1 MVHTEVSAM
10 TIKRQNSAYTVT
22 RIDVKFSWF
31 RQT

>member
-10 TIKRQNSAYTVT
+10 AIKWQNSANAIT